1 MKVFVTNLK
10 TSPDRRAH
18 MIKEFEGKGV
28 EYTFVDCVIGK
39 DLTEE
44 ELNEKCDMDKINHFN
59 KDGEWFTKGVIGATL
74 TNHNNC
80 KRLLDSND
88 KTAMFIEDDTT
99 LPDNLKEILDEIE
112 HKALPGD
119 LILLF
124 YLTYSTLK
132 LKPVDNSKVARFFI
146 PVNPEVIHG
155 GSAVI
160 YTRESAKGTLEYN
173 TPIKMSPDS
182 WKFFLEKNCIKR
194 LICLHPQPIDTA
206 DFGSTLDYVKDSFIK
221 RLLHSNP
228 ITRFALK
235 LRRKLRKA
243 LRRKIVVVNE

>member
-1 MKVFVTNLK
+1 MKIFVTNLK

-28 EYTFVDCVIGK
+28 DYTFVDCVLGK
-39 DLTEE
+39 DLTDD
-44 ELNEKCDMDKINHFN
+44 ELNEKCDMKKINQFN
-59 KDGEWFTKGVIGATL
+59 KDVEWFTRGVIGATL

-80 KRLLDSND
+80 KTLLASND
-88 KTAMFIEDDTT
+88 KMAMFMEDDTI
-99 LPDNLKEILDEIE
+99 LPYNLKEILDEIE
-112 HKALPGD
+112 RKAQPGD

-132 LKPVDNSKVARFFI
+132 LKALDNSKVARFYV
-146 PVNPEVIHG
+146 PLNPEVIHG

-173 TPIKMSPDS
+173 TPIKINPDS
-182 WKFFLEKNCIKR
+182 WKDFLEAKCIKR

-206 DFGSTLDYVKDSFIK
+206 DFGSTLDYIKDGFVK
-221 RLLHSNP
+221 RLLHSNVV
-228 ITRFALK
+228 TRFILK
-235 LRRKLRKA
+235 MRRKFRKA
-243 LRRKIVVVNE
+243 FKRNVEIVK